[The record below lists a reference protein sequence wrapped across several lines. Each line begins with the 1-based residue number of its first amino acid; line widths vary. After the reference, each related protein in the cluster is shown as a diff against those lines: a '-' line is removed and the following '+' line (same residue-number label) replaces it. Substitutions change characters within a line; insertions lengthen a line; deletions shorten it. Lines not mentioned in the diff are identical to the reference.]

1 VDKSFQEHEKKSLSN
16 KIPETLKTDLDI
28 AVAGT
33 DNRQNEVLT
42 AIIDTGLDNEEPP
55 AELADEVE
63 DALEEWEDE

>member
-1 VDKSFQEHEKKSLSN
+1 MDKSFQEHETTPLSN
-16 KIPETLKTDLDI
+16 DIPEPLKTDLDI

-33 DNRQNEVLT
+33 DNQQHEVLT

-63 DALEEWEDE
+63 STLEEWEDE